1 MRGGAS
7 KDGGATAA
15 ELLQRRARAERLWT
29 RRTLAIGV
37 AMVLAVP
44 LAALLVH
51 VFGLLPG
58 PDVKDLA
65 DSYQP
70 PSLTHPFGTDQLGR
84 DVLSRVLA
92 ATWLD
97 YGLALAL
104 SFGPMLVGIVLGAI
118 AGYAGGLIDA
128 VIMRLAD
135 LVLAFPFFVLILAVV
150 AVMGPGLGA
159 VILGTLIIF
168 WAFNA
173 RLTRGEMLVLRE
185 QQYMDAA
192 HTLGLPAWRILVV
205 HALPNLLRPNLVTA
219 MSTVVINIT
228 LIAGLSYLGLGV
240 QPPTPEWGAIVA
252 EGQPLLFTQWWL
264 SCLPGI
270 VIVWAGVGF
279 CVLGDGLADRFG
291 VEYQAGGL

>member
-1 MRGGAS
+1 MRGGTPRE
-7 KDGGATAA
+7 GGATAA
-15 ELLQRRARAERLWT
+15 ELLQRRANAERRWT
-29 RRTLAIGV
+29 RRTLAIGAV
-37 AMVLAVP
+37 IVLAIP
-44 LAALLVH
+44 LAAIVVH

-65 DSYQP
+65 NSYQP
-70 PSLTHPFGTDQLGR
+70 PSLAHPFGTDQLGR

-97 YGLALAL
+97 YGLALTL
-104 SFGPMLVGIVLGAI
+104 SFGPMLIGIVLGAI
-118 AGYAGGLIDA
+118 AGYFGGFVDA
-128 VIMRLAD
+128 VIMRFAD

-159 VILGTLIIF
+159 MVLGTLIIF

-192 HTLGLPAWRILVV
+192 KTLGLPVRRILAV
-205 HALPNLLRPNLVTA
+205 HALPNLLRPNIVTA

-228 LIAGLSYLGLGV
+228 LVAGLSYLGLGV

-252 EGQPLLFTQWWL
+252 DGQPLLFTQWWL
-264 SCLPGI
+264 SCLPGL